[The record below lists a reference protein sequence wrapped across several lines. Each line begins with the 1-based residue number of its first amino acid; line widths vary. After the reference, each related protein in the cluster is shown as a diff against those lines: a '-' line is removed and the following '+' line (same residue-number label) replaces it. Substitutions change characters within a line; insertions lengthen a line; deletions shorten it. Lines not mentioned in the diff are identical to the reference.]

1 MIYILDNT
9 AQKLKFSIK
18 YFFSKCDQIYSLVW
32 KLAALNYKIRVL
44 ENLTSNVVQY
54 SAICPKFSC
63 VKGNNQYT
71 Q

>member
-18 YFFSKCDQIYSLVW
+18 YFFSLVW

-44 ENLTSNVVQY
+44 ENLTSNVVDY